1 MPNALALPIML
12 SLPILSHPISSLHLQ
27 PLVLGFFLS
36 PSLAPVWPLPE
47 AFLCLLPALFRPFLA
62 TFSNL
67 ESLLE
72 P

>member
-12 SLPILSHPISSLHLQ
+12 SYLIPSLHLQ
-27 PLVLGFFLS
+27 PLVLGFFLTS
-36 PSLAPVWPLPE
+36 SLAPAWPLPE
-47 AFLCLLPALFRPFLA
+47 AFLCPLPTLFRPFLA